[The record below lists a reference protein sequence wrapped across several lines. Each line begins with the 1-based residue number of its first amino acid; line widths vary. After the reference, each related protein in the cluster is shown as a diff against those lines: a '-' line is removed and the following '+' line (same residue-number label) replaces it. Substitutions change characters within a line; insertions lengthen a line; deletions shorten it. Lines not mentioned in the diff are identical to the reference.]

1 MVMTLKE
8 EKQLK
13 NIIRGLVKEAV
24 FNEMDN
30 FQQQFPVE
38 AKKDDNEES
47 EDQNDRY
54 GQKNAVTTK
63 SHAVINKLKDPS
75 TNNAEVM
82 RQLWHPDK
90 DEEDEKRSLFSKKVR
105 HEENDNGSKYSFT
118 TAEMNRLYQILSNG
132 SI

>member
-1 MVMTLKE
+1 MTLKE

-13 NIIRGLVKEAV
+13 NMIKELVREAV

-30 FQQQFPVE
+30 FQQQFPIE
-38 AKKDDNEES
+38 AKKKDNNDES

-54 GQKNAVTTK
+54 GQDNAVTTR
-63 SHAVINKLKDPS
+63 SHAVIQKLKDPS

-82 RQLWHPDK
+82 RQLWHPNK

-105 HEENDNGSKYSFT
+105 HAENDNGSKYAFT
-118 TAEMNRLYQILSNG
+118 TDEMNHLYQILSNG